1 MQAFDPASRGV
12 LFLSFHLLPFQ
23 AIEGGQDGRWCIIP
37 SVNLGP
43 LIIGIEG
50 TVLDVATRER
60 LCHPAVGGVIL
71 FSRNYENPG
80 QLARLSE
87 EIRALRTPR
96 LLIQVDQEGG
106 RVQRFQ
112 EGFTR
117 LPPLAVLGQWHESRP
132 DRARDLA
139 YRHGRVMAAEVL
151 AHGVDQSLA
160 PVLDLDGAS
169 CVIGDRAMSAEP
181 ETVADLGRHYLAGMR
196 DAGMAACGKH
206 FPGHGSVAPDTHV
219 ESAVDD
225 RDCNALEADL
235 GPFRALAHQ
244 LPAIM
249 MAHVCYPVVDERPA
263 GFSPVWIRTIL
274 RGELE
279 YSGAVISDDLD
290 MAAACACGDLR
301 TRLKSALEAGCDLAL
316 VCRPE
321 SAAAL
326 LDEMKDSPRETDEL
340 IKKLYGKPQF
350 TLEEQLTVPEFLAW
364 RESLEALNR

>member
-1 MQAFDPASRGV
+1 M
-12 LFLSFHLLPFQ
+12 
-23 AIEGGQDGRWCIIP
+23 
-37 SVNLGP
+37 NLGP

-50 TVLDVATRER
+50 TALDAATRER

-71 FSRNYENPG
+71 FSRNYENPV
-80 QLARLSE
+80 QLARLTE

-106 RVQRFQ
+106 RVQRFR
-112 EGFTR
+112 EGFTP
-117 LPPLAVLGQWHESRP
+117 LPPLAVLGRWHESRP

-151 AHGVDQSLA
+151 ARGVDQSLA

-169 CVIGDRAMSAEP
+169 CVIGDRAMSTEP
-181 ETVADLGRHYLAGMR
+181 ENVADLGRHYLAGMR

-206 FPGHGSVAPDTHV
+206 FPGHGAVAPDTHI
-219 ESAVDD
+219 ESAVDN
-225 RDCNALEADL
+225 RDCGALETDM

-244 LPAIM
+244 LPAMM
-249 MAHVCYPVVDERPA
+249 MAHVCYPVVDDRPA
-263 GFSPVWIRTIL
+263 GFSKSWIQTIL

-290 MAAACACGDLR
+290 MAAACECGELPARLDL
-301 TRLKSALEAGCDLAL
+301 ALEAGCDLVL
-316 VCRPE
+316 VCKPD

-326 LDEMKDSPRETDEL
+326 LDEMKDSPRDVGG
-340 IKKLYGKPQF
+340 IIGKLYGKPQF
-350 TLEEQLTVPEFLAW
+350 TLEEQLTVPEFVAW
-364 RESLEALNR
+364 RESLESLNS